1 MSRRSSSAGPGGVS
15 LFPFLSILAS
25 IIGILTLMISL
36 VSNIQDQPPAERDPE
51 EAKRAAEHQKVQAD
65 IRRRRAELARVEAEL
80 AKRDGAF
87 VELEELEDRRVLLR
101 RKLPDA
107 AEAPAKNAD
116 ALLQKQVENLL
127 DGIAA
132 LKKERP
138 SLEAKL
144 AELRAELARR
154 KIKPDAVPPPVQIR
168 PGGSGITRNTKAIF
182 IECHASGVNI
192 LGRDGSRV
200 PVSSASI
207 QTEPALSKVMNDA
220 KSARDSMVIFL
231 IRSNGHWT
239 YQNVAGWAESTFQIR
254 TGKLPI
260 PGSGA
265 IDLSLFFPK

>member
-36 VSNIQDQPPAERDPE
+36 VSNIQQQPPAERDPRDQQ
-51 EAKRAAEHQKVQAD
+51 RAAEHREIQA
-65 IRRRRAELARVEAEL
+65 RLKARQSELARIEAEL

-87 VELEELEDRRVLLR
+87 VELEALEDKRVVLR
-101 RKLPDA
+101 RKLDA
-107 AEAPAKNAD
+107 AKAPAKNSD
-116 ALLQKQVENLL
+116 VILQKQVENLL
-127 DGIAA
+127 AGIAA

-138 SLEAKL
+138 ALEAKL

-154 KIKPDAVPPPVQIR
+154 KIKPDATPPPVQIQ
-168 PGGSGITRNTKAIF
+168 PGGSGISRATKVVF
-182 IECHASGVNI
+182 IECHGAGVNI
-192 LGRDGSRV
+192 LNRGGSKIA
-200 PVSSASI
+200 VSTAAI
-207 QTEPALSKVMNDA
+207 PTEPALAKAMNEA
-220 KSARDSMVIFL
+220 KSARDSIVIFL

-239 YQNVAGWAESTFQIR
+239 YQNVAGWAESTFQVR